1 MTRAPKAAVAVLA
14 VGVLALGTLGLR
26 HMTYLPILDTGG
38 AAIHQAG
45 ALPRQIGVC
54 GRDWSEDAVGRYFTL
69 DQMVVLDGSE
79 PAIVDPGPLA
89 ACPAGA
95 CTVAAGGAC
104 DTVIF
109 VRVAKDAYVGY
120 ELQGGP

>member
-1 MTRAPKAAVAVLA
+1 MTRASQTVIV
-14 VGVLALGTLGLR
+14 
-26 HMTYLPILDTGG
+26 
-38 AAIHQAG
+38 HQVG
-45 ALPRQIGVC
+45 ALPQEIGVC
-54 GRDWSEDAVGRYFTL
+54 GRDWSQDAVAKHYTL
-69 DQMVVLDGSE
+69 DEMVALDGSN

-109 VRVAKDAYVGY
+109 VRAATDAYIGY
-120 ELQGGP
+120 ALRGGP